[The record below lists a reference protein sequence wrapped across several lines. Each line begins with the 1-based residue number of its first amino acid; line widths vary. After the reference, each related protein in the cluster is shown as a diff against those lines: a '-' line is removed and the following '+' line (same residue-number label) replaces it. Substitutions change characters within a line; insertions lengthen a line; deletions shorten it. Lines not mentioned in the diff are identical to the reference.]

1 MAYCPVCKAEVDDD
15 AENCCICGHEFDK
28 KDEEVKWI
36 TLGEIEDKLSADFAK
51 EVLTTYNIPVVI
63 FSRSGFFG
71 NIGLP
76 LNPFY
81 KPGSALFEVSVPK
94 DYSEEAS
101 DVLEMTLGDKWHRK
115 ED

>member
-1 MAYCPVCKAEVDDD
+1 MAYCPVCKAEVDVDV
-15 AENCCICGHEFDK
+15 ANCPICGHEL
-28 KDEEVKWI
+28 DEAKEAKWVS
-36 TLGEIEDKLSADFAK
+36 LGEIEDKLSADFAK
-51 EVLTTYNIPVVI
+51 EVLTSYNIPVVI

-81 KPGSALFEVSVPK
+81 KPGSAMFEVSVPE
-94 DYSEEAS
+94 DDSEEALE
-101 DVLEMTLGDKWHRK
+101 VLKMTLGDRWHRK